1 MRNKRSYDLAVDYR
15 DTLAQ
20 DLDTTD
26 DTQRYDVEEQDTD
39 WDVTAEFDGV
49 NVGDE
54 PTGEAYD
61 LHKTVKPNLVA
72 RRIRA
77 SYFTKEIDERVSKAI
92 DAAREARE
100 AYSLEIGKKEASAD
114 FRYADGTPI
123 YDGDFIV
130 YKDLEKNFTD
140 DKLSVVET
148 LDGFDIYNRGE
159 LFGHIKDQYTA
170 EEFLLASDIEY
181 RDIDGRPLYDDD
193 SVEMSDHIMQ
203 REYDN
208 LVIEK
213 RGNGFVVYNNGEI
226 FDYIKTDNDAK
237 NYRLLI
243 KE

>member
-77 SYFTKEIDERVSKAI
+77 SYFTKEIDERVLRAI

-100 AYSLEIGKKEASAD
+100 AYSLEIGEKEASAEL
-114 FRYADGTPI
+114 RYADGTPI

-130 YKDLEKNFTD
+130 YADQELNFEGD
-140 DKLSVVET
+140 RLKVVET
-148 LDGFDIYNRGE
+148 LDGFDIYNNGE
-159 LFGHIKDQYTA
+159 YFGEINSQIIAD
-170 EEFLLASDIEY
+170 EFLFAVDVEY
-181 RDIDGRPLYDDD
+181 EDIDGRPLYDGD
-193 SVEMSDHIMQ
+193 SVEMSDANMQ

-208 LVIEK
+208 LVIEEK
-213 RGNGFVVYNNGEI
+213 GNGFVVYNNGEI